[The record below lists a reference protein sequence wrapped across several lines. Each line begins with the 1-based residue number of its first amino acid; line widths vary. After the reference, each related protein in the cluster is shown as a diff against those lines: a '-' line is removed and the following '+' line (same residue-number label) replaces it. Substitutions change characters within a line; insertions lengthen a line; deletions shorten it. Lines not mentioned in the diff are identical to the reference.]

1 MQTTLTEST
10 FSNSLKTLEE
20 DFKKITEIHT
30 NHMLTI
36 ASDIRF
42 NPNMTDEV
50 KEKLIEFAA
59 EQERIANSQSLR
71 ERVMRRIAS
80 VPLLGKAAKNSAD
93 QLRKQRLHEE
103 SVSGMVKSMYS
114 GLKAQAQD
122 VEKTE
127 AQLVKIYEQT
137 EANINLMLELDTK
150 ITTLLGTDEVPLRH
164 RSNVMRMKTQIKV
177 MIEKSKDKLES
188 LKIILPVTQACLQMI
203 YQDLPI
209 SEADLLSD
217 MAMSTGVSQ
226 INALSQDVK
235 EMRELS
241 DLVSTNIW
249 SSTQRSIVNLLE
261 MTTISDRDIQRIE
274 SNTLEREKLREE
286 TMRAA
291 HKASQQIHQAYGKI
305 QTLAIES
312 NQRRERQSLL
322 LDHQP
327 TEL

>member
-1 MQTTLTEST
+1 MTTMPTEST
-10 FSNSLKTLEE
+10 FSSSLKTLEE
-20 DFKKITEIHT
+20 DFKKISEIHT

-59 EQERIANSQSLR
+59 EQERIANAQSIR
-71 ERVMRRIAS
+71 ERVMRRVAS
-80 VPLLGKAAKNSAD
+80 VPLLGRAAKSSAD
-93 QLRKQRLHEE
+93 QLRKQRLQEE
-103 SVSGMVKSMYS
+103 SVSGMVRSMYS

-137 EANINLMLELDTK
+137 ESNISLMVDLDTK
-150 ITTLLGTDEVPLRH
+150 ITSLLGTDEVPLRH

-241 DLVSTNIW
+241 ELVSTNIW

-261 MTTISDRDIQRIE
+261 MTTISDKDIQRIE
-274 SNTLEREKLREE
+274 TNTQEREKLREE

-291 HKASQQIHQAYGKI
+291 QKASQQIHQAYGKI

-312 NQRRERQSLL
+312 NQRREHQSLL
-322 LDHQP
+322 SDHQP
-327 TEL
+327 TES